1 MSDIFIWDLW
11 RTHKGN
17 ILLLCSKLEIYLL
30 YDKFLRIY
38 VKFLLKHLYKPFF
51 EGNHK
56 GKIFWG
62 SQYR

>member
-38 VKFLLKHLYKPFF
+38 VKFLLKHFIKHFSERIIKEKYS
-51 EGNHK
+51 EG
-56 GKIFWG
+56 
-62 SQYR
+62 S